1 MAHGC
6 PGISG
11 YRSEVLSPKGQ
22 RSFSGPGCLLKLCLS
37 CFCQPTLVSPCGKRE
52 SQACRLPWAGSFLWQ
67 NPSVYW
73 KRNTPWLRTCHGGI
87 PLPVSWG
94 YPSIPVQ
101 KRAVLT
107 HRNIQVFRTRPRVMG
122 SLNLVLWS
130 HLSITCNVSQA
141 QRNKAF
147 PDEFIC
153 YSKFPLTGDASSVH
167 VFQKRMTV
175 LSLGERETLFLS
187 NYCQQEPCSIYF
199 CSCTWLIWDNQRNS
213 YLIHGSNKP
222 IWAAFCYQLGVSD
235 VFRQGSPSFVG
246 RKYIGEL
253 AAVGFPPVLES
264 QITLLSLDH
273 LSQIS
278 FDCLLCYRQHLLL
291 YLAWKAREK

>member
-1 MAHGC
+1 
-6 PGISG
+6 
-11 YRSEVLSPKGQ
+11 
-22 RSFSGPGCLLKLCLS
+22 
-37 CFCQPTLVSPCGKRE
+37 
-52 SQACRLPWAGSFLWQ
+52 
-67 NPSVYW
+67 
-73 KRNTPWLRTCHGGI
+73 
-87 PLPVSWG
+87 
-94 YPSIPVQ
+94 
-101 KRAVLT
+101 
-107 HRNIQVFRTRPRVMG
+107 MG

-130 HLSITCNVSQA
+130 HLSITCNVSQV

-187 NYCQQEPCSIYF
+187 NYCQQQPCSIYF

-213 YLIHGSNKP
+213 YLIHRSKSPSGLLSATS
-222 IWAAFCYQLGVSD
+222 WGFLMCRY
-235 VFRQGSPSFVG
+235 GSPSFVG
-246 RKYIGEL
+246 WKYIGEL
-253 AAVGFPPVLES
+253 AAVGFPPDLES
-264 QITLLSLDH
+264 QISLLSSDH

-278 FDCLLCYRQHLLL
+278 FDCFLCYLQHLLL